1 MSIKDGATP
10 ALGSLAPD
18 FVLSDVHGSRLS
30 RGDLRGSPALL
41 VFYPFAFTGI
51 CSNELSELREN
62 LPQFEAAGVRV
73 VAVSCDPVPALKA
86 WDADQAFG
94 FDLLSDFWPHGEVA
108 QAFGVFDS
116 VAGRAHRGS
125 FLLDGEGVVRW
136 SVVNEPGQARPM
148 ADYLEAITAL
158 TT

>member
-18 FVLSDVHGSRLS
+18 FVLSDVHGTRLS

-86 WDADQAFG
+86 WDADQDFG

-116 VAGRAHRGS
+116 AAGRAHRGS